1 MVSGV
6 ICSIANSADQLGHLL
21 GAANEAPAAKPV
33 VQLSFQ
39 SGEKVTIKSH
49 QLSDAQ
55 DKDSKQLYLAIS

>member
-33 VQLSFQ
+33 VQLSF
-39 SGEKVTIKSH
+39 
-49 QLSDAQ
+49 
-55 DKDSKQLYLAIS
+55 